1 MIDPQAPVRDRMPS
15 LRGASGRPRRRR
27 LVPLVLG
34 LVMVVGAGLVV
45 AWLQRPAQTVGPTD
59 GYQVPV
65 VIGAVPY
72 WDEQDARTSIETQG
86 SALTVASPWIYAAA
100 ADGSVQLQPGVDA
113 AAEQAQNT
121 WLHDRGLKVVPTVAD
136 TTAGLWDPTVVSAII
151 ADPTR
156 RAAHVQ
162 ALVNLVGNAGCDGI
176 QVDYE
181 DLAATDRAPFAE
193 FVTDL
198 AGALHAAGKLL
209 YVTVH
214 AKEDDAGYDD
224 RNKAQDYAAI
234 GAAADMV
241 CVMAYDWHW
250 STSAAGAIAPY
261 DWVQRVIQ
269 YTITQIPAAKVI
281 LGVGLFGYDWV
292 GTQGQSLTWQQ
303 VVATAEQYSA
313 PEQWDPGSQ
322 SPHLTYTDA
331 SGALHQVWYE
341 DARSVQAKVDL
352 ARRAELGGIEL
363 WRLGG
368 EDPGI
373 WDPGP

>member
-1 MIDPQAPVRDRMPS
+1 MLAAV
-15 LRGASGRPRRRR
+15 
-27 LVPLVLG
+27 
-34 LVMVVGAGLVV
+34 VVGVLLAAGAGAGFAV
-45 AWLQRPAQTVGPTD
+45 RSTGPAGIEPAYT
-59 GYQVPV
+59 VPV

-72 WDEQDARTSIETQG
+72 WDEPDARTSIQTQG

-113 AAEQAQNT
+113 DAERSQAA
-121 WLHDRGLKVVPTVAD
+121 WLHGRGLKVVPTVAD
-136 TTAGLWDPTVVSAII
+136 TTQGLWDPATVSALI
-151 ADPTR
+151 ADPSR
-156 RAAHVQ
+156 RTAHVQ
-162 ALVNLVGNAGCDGI
+162 ALVNLVTTERYDGI

-181 DLAATDRAPFAE
+181 DLAATDRDPFTA
-193 FVTDL
+193 FVGEL
-198 AGALHAAGKLL
+198 GSALHAAGKLL

-234 GAAADMV
+234 GAAADLV

-250 STSAAGAIAPY
+250 STSAAGPIAPY
-261 DWVQRVIQ
+261 DWVQRVIG
-269 YTITQIPAAKVI
+269 YAVTQIPSGKVI
-281 LGVGLFGYDWV
+281 LGVGLFGYDWI
-292 GTQGQSLTWQQ
+292 GSQAASLTWAQ
-303 VVATAEQYSA
+303 VIAAADQHAA
-313 PEQWDPGSQ
+313 PEQWDTGSQ
-322 SPHLTYTDA
+322 SPFFDYTDG
-331 SGALHQVWYE
+331 SGQQHQVWYE
-341 DARSVQAKVDL
+341 NARSVTAKFDL